1 MDINKLT
8 AMANRLSIPQLQQAI
23 RGGSLP
29 AYVGIPLLQQKV
41 QESKQLQ
48 AAQAAGRPQAPT
60 VASQVEGEADQHE
73 MMKRQALAM
82 QAQMA
87 GTGGI
92 SDMLRKPEPQAMA
105 KGGAVAF
112 TGGQIIPGL
121 TYQQALDIMNEPMAT
136 PEEKAQAQQVIAQ
149 QKTDQPIA
157 APQVQPQAQPQ
168 SLSAIYDAAIAQTP
182 VETAEHARK
191 RREEYL
197 GPNAG
202 IASLQEDVSK
212 LKDEAA
218 ADKEKAGHMALMK
231 AGLATMAGTSPYA
244 LTNIGAGAQAGVADF
259 MDAQKE
265 YRKTLDKQRD
275 LTYKLNAA
283 ERQEKMDVFKFGEDS
298 AAASRSANN
307 ALRIGQA
314 KEVEDSRVNNARLQ
328 LEEQRNRI
336 SKSIAEDTAD
346 YHKNTLANNVYVQ
359 ARELAKMQDNAD
371 KLRANGDEK
380 GAVAIERE
388 IFNRATSIDLAN
400 PKSNAQSQDQKIWS
414 TTANRLGADVNN
426 LRTAMTRAHELFQ
439 KSTFSTPEAK
449 KEAENALAKLEKDY
463 EKAYTAYQN
472 HINTQPFSK
481 QETTDPADT
490 QQSQWGIP
498 MGTKKNGYTYI
509 GGNPNEESSW
519 RKD

>member
-8 AMANRLSIPQLQQAI
+8 AMASRLSIPQLQQAM
-23 RGGSLP
+23 RDGSLP
-29 AYVGIPLLQQKV
+29 AYVGMPLLQQKV

-48 AAQAAGRPQAPT
+48 AAQAAGKPQAPT

-73 MMKRQALAM
+73 LMKRQALAM
-82 QAQMA
+82 QNQMA

-92 SDMLRKPEPQAMA
+92 AGGLRSPEPQAMA

-112 TGGQIIPGL
+112 AEGQTVPGL

-149 QKTDQPIA
+149 QKITQPTA
-157 APQVQPQAQPQ
+157 APQIQPQAQPQ
-168 SLSAIYDAAIAQTP
+168 SLRAIYDTAIAQTP
-182 VETAEHARK
+182 VETAEQARK

-197 GPNAG
+197 GPNTG
-202 IASLQEDVSK
+202 IASLQEDISK

-218 ADKEKAGHMALMK
+218 ADKEKAGYMSLLK

-275 LTYKLNAA
+275 LAYKLNAA

-314 KEVEDSRVNNARLQ
+314 KEENDTRLKEAGLK
-328 LEEQRNRI
+328 LEEQRNAI
-336 SKSIAEDTAD
+336 SASNAANTAAYYTYLQNSPTEAKLQQKLAD
-346 YHKNTLANNVYVQ
+346 AITARKTATDQATIKDLDATIEGLTTAITTARSSRANNMTENQ
-359 ARELAKMQDNAD
+359 L
-371 KLRANGDEK
+371 
-380 GAVAIERE
+380 AVAKQKVINNVNKELE
-388 IFNRATSIDLAN
+388 NDYTYKDL
-400 PKSNAQSQDQKIWS
+400 KTD
-414 TTANRLGADVNN
+414 
-426 LRTAMTRAHELFQ
+426 
-439 KSTFSTPEAK
+439 
-449 KEAENALAKLEKDY
+449 AEK
-463 EKAYTAYQN
+463 TAYREKKIKEQLG
-472 HINTQPFSK
+472 FVL
-481 QETTDPADT
+481 DT
-490 QQSQWGIP
+490 HNA
-498 MGTKKNGYTYI
+498 MY
-509 GGNPNEESSW
+509 GGNTDSLTVPSPAPTSGFDYNSP
-519 RKD
+519 KYNQ